1 MSKTEREE
9 QINNLLDAY
18 TQANKVDQAG
28 LLEETNKEI
37 EAFLYRENDNKDTT
51 DEVFDFLRD
60 LLNYLQEEF
69 DELLAGDSDLSG
81 CCQGSLSYY

>member
-37 EAFLYRENDNKDTT
+37 EAFLYRENDNRDTT

-60 LLNYLQEEF
+60 LLNYVQEEF
-69 DELLAGDSDLSG
+69 DELLAGDRDLSG